1 MWKAALAALQQAT
14 AWWKGYP
21 HPWPSANPG
30 SGPTNPAK
38 KWGNRASATVS
49 GVAACEGSP
58 FVFGQSAPDS
68 GVLTGLNSPFQAG
81 LNHLHR
87 PQTAFASSVRRRAGP
102 LCPIGKNNSGSTPRQ
117 AARSRQVI
125 RIVLLAWR
133 SGGAS
138 RESTRDMNGG
148 VTGSLKANISV
159 TVKVTAK
166 STDESDE
173 GPTVTVD
180 PTEWW
185 AAQVLRGG
193 QLLLGR
199 RSNSSATTWCRR
211 VLAQVWELAAGG
223 LAAKDAAR
231 KTNAEWPLVPQG
243 PTVRIWTQAT
253 GCSHSPRR

>member
-1 MWKAALAALQQAT
+1 MLNLTQARTIQMWKAALAALQQAT

-30 SGPTNPAK
+30 SGPTNPSK

-58 FVFGQSAPDS
+58 FVLGQSAPDS

-125 RIVLLAWR
+125 RIVLLASR
-133 SGGAS
+133 SVVSITGVNSGHEPA
-138 RESTRDMNGG
+138 G

-159 TVKVTAK
+159 NVKVTAK
-166 STDESDE
+166 S
-173 GPTVTVD
+173 
-180 PTEWW
+180 
-185 AAQVLRGG
+185 GG
-193 QLLLGR
+193 
-199 RSNSSATTWCRR
+199 
-211 VLAQVWELAAGG
+211 
-223 LAAKDAAR
+223 
-231 KTNAEWPLVPQG
+231 
-243 PTVRIWTQAT
+243 
-253 GCSHSPRR
+253 